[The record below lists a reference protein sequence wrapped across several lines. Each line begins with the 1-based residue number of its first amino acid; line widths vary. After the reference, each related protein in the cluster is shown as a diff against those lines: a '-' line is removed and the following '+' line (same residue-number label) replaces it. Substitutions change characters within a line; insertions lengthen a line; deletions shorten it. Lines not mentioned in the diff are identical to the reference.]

1 MKNKYVEEVTIMKK
15 HAAICIL
22 TFLVASLP
30 VLSAAQDDYPKNE
43 SYTYGMRL
51 VEQDSRGAIYADLD
65 VDWTV
70 YSKIML
76 DDADVAFRKNWQ
88 RDQNRRGAA
97 RVTNTDMANWKAELS
112 ELFGEVFEQEL
123 AENGG
128 FEIVEEAGDD
138 VLRITPH
145 IVDLDVYAPDVTTS
159 NRSRSF
165 TDSSGRMTLKLEL
178 YDSVTGDLIA
188 VASQRRESPS
198 HGYVKWSNKVTNKK
212 DAENMLQDWA
222 EGLSERLQAATGKM

>member
-1 MKNKYVEEVTIMKK
+1 MKK
-15 HAAICIL
+15 HTIIGIL
-22 TFLVASLP
+22 SLLVLGLP
-30 VLSAAQDDYPKNE
+30 ALSAAQDDYPKSD

-65 VDWTV
+65 VDWTH

-76 DDADVAFRKNWQ
+76 DDATVAFRKNWQ

-97 RVTNTDMANWKAELS
+97 RISSSDMEQWKAELS
-112 ELFGEVFEQEL
+112 ALFGEVFEKEL

-128 FEIVEEAGDD
+128 FEMVEETGDD

-145 IVDLDVYAPDVTTS
+145 IVDLDVYAPDVSTS
-159 NRSRSF
+159 TQSRSF

-188 VASQRRESPS
+188 VASQRREAPS
-198 HGYVKWSNKVTNKK
+198 HRYIKWSNKVTNRK
-212 DAENMLQDWA
+212 DAEKMLQTWA
-222 EGLSERLQAATGKM
+222 EGLSERLRKATGKM